1 MISVKILF
9 DKLPLKN
16 TCSGYIIVMYIHCMS
31 KMYNV
36 PPGLLSLLY
45 VNAQYILFAH
55 ASFSLINFTNP
66 KSG

>member
-1 MISVKILF
+1 
-9 DKLPLKN
+9 
-16 TCSGYIIVMYIHCMS
+16 MS

-55 ASFSLINFTNP
+55 ASFILINFTNP